1 MNETLQPWFWELPK
15 ADLHCH
21 LDGSLRIETLMALAR
36 EQGIR
41 LGSDLPEELKR
52 QLRLGMPCE
61 NLADYLRAFSTT
73 LSVLQ
78 EAASLERVAFE
89 LAEDAHGENI
99 RYIEVRYSPALHTE
113 RGLHLEEAVEAV
125 LRGLCKAK
133 QKYGIA
139 FGVIVCTLRH
149 FPLKTSMELAEVA
162 GQFLGKGV
170 VAFDLAGG
178 EAQFPGEP
186 HKLAFERAA
195 KLGLGVT
202 VHAGEAAGADSVR
215 EALHSLKAQ
224 RIGHGVRLV
233 EEAALEKEVL
243 EKRIPL
249 ECCPTSN
256 VQTMAVAQLSSHP
269 LKRFVQQG
277 MCVTLNTDNRLV
289 SDTTLSREYARAHF
303 EMGMTLAQLCGVA
316 RNGFEAAFM
325 DEAPKQ
331 QMLAQVDAQLQRM
344 AKLAEQAPSK
354 HPGPT

>member
-1 MNETLQPWFWELPK
+1 MKGRKMSGTLEQWFLELPK

-21 LDGSLRIETLMALAR
+21 LDGSLRLDTLMVLAK
-36 EQGIR
+36 EQGIG

-61 NLADYLRAFSTT
+61 NLADYLRVFATT

-78 EAASLERVAFE
+78 DTASLERTAFE
-89 LAEDAHGENI
+89 LAEDAHQENI
-99 RYIEVRYSPALHTE
+99 RHLEVRYSPALHTE
-113 RGLHLEEAVEAV
+113 RGLRMEEAVEAV
-125 LRGLCKAK
+125 LRGLFKAQ
-133 QKYGIA
+133 QKYGIG

-162 GQFLGKGV
+162 GQFAGRGV

-186 HKLAFERAA
+186 HKPAFERAA

-202 VHAGEAAGADSVR
+202 VHAGEAAGAASVR
-215 EALHSLKAQ
+215 EALYLLKAQ
-224 RIGHGVRLV
+224 RLGHGVRLV

-256 VQTMAVAQLSSHP
+256 VQTAAVADVASHP

-277 MCVTLNTDNRLV
+277 MCATLNTDNRLV

-303 EMGMTLAQLCGVA
+303 EIGMTLAQLCVVA

-325 DEAPKQ
+325 EEAPKK
-331 QMLAQVDAQLQRM
+331 QMLAKVDEELQRM
-344 AKLAEQAPSK
+344 SRVA
-354 HPGPT
+354 